1 MSNKLEEYDKQNN
14 YEKIINERRGCREFI
29 LILMTTGLLCD
40 KATQFTACGMDA
52 AMWRYAIL
60 HIASDKGVNILQ
72 IIAYLYLI

>member
-1 MSNKLEEYDKQNN
+1 MREE
-14 YEKIINERRGCREFI
+14 RGCRKFI

-60 HIASDKGVNILQ
+60 HTASEKRVNVLQ
-72 IIAYLYLI
+72 IIAYLYII